1 MSEGAEDLVEQLAAV
16 NSTVNTAGA
25 MELCST
31 SEVLDLF
38 SEYYAADREEMESN
52 FLLND
57 SSTNTDIDFE
67 HAALHGSGVAA
78 SDARLAR
85 AVVGSNSEQFD
96 VLNMISD

>member
-16 NSTVNTAGA
+16 NSTVSTAGA
-25 MELCST
+25 MELCSI

-67 HAALHGSGVAA
+67 HAAL
-78 SDARLAR
+78 
-85 AVVGSNSEQFD
+85 Q
-96 VLNMISD
+96 